1 MEPLLSET
9 LGVEEINCPLC
20 GADDYAPWAREN
32 GYPAVK
38 CKLCGLVYVNPRPSL
53 NTISEATKTGVHK
66 TDTGDLSV
74 ASRRSRRKIYRYRRI
89 VRKMFAAEIAVGKP
103 LSWLDVGAGYGEFIE
118 AVLSAIPPDGAVC
131 GMEPMKPKVE
141 VAKARGLPIVATPL
155 SQVEGQWNVIS
166 LINVFSH
173 IPDFEDFL
181 RQAVVHCSPGGVVFL
196 ETGNAG
202 DVERSQYP
210 DELFLP
216 DHLVFAGIKHINLF
230 LQKVGF
236 RMEMVYQRRVDTA
249 LWVVKRAIKGLLK
262 GRLEL
267 AMPYVSPFRTVFFKA
282 RRVEGY
288 SSSRSQG
295 VAPATS
301 SARV

>member
-1 MEPLLSET
+1 M
-9 LGVEEINCPLC
+9 EEINCPLC
-20 GADDYAPWAREN
+20 GANDHAPWAREN
-32 GYPAVK
+32 GYAAVK
-38 CKLCGLVYVNPRPSL
+38 CKHCGLVYVNPRPSL
-53 NTISEATKTGVHK
+53 DTISEATKTGVHK
-66 TDTGDLSV
+66 TDAGDLSV
-74 ASRRSRRKIYRYRRI
+74 TFRRSRRKLYRYRTI
-89 VRKMFAAEIAVGKP
+89 VQKMFAAEIAAGKP

-118 AVLSAIPPDGAVC
+118 AVLSAIPPGGAVC

-141 VAKARGLPIVATPL
+141 VARARGLPIVDTPL
-155 SQVEGQWNVIS
+155 SQIEGQYDVIS

-181 RQAVVHCSPGGVVFL
+181 HQAVAHCSPGGVVFL
-196 ETGNAG
+196 ETGNGG

-216 DHLVFAGIKHINLF
+216 DHLVFAGVKHIDLL

-249 LWVVKRAIKGLLK
+249 GWVVKRAIKGLLK

-267 AMPYVSPFRTVFFKA
+267 TMPYVSPFRTAFFKA
-282 RRVEGY
+282 RSVEGY

-295 VAPATS
+295 AALATS
-301 SARV
+301 TFRRSWLGSC